1 MAAKKKAAPKK
12 ATTPEA
18 PKTKKP
24 RKQKT
29 SSAPGEAAKAH
40 AWLMEQV
47 QQDEAH
53 ADPFGDADWL
63 AKKRAEPKKDYFALA
78 RVEEP
83 TSAAPKDKL
92 AEEDTRP
99 RFVKGGRPGPGRPK
113 GSRNKFAEQFIADF
127 YQDWMDYGVS
137 AIQVCREEKIDV
149 YMRTAVAIVP
159 KVMDVRVSELEE
171 MNETQIDEQIKH
183 LRDDL
188 DALMGA
194 AREVH

>member
-47 QQDEAH
+47 QDALTD
-53 ADPFGDADWL
+53 DPLPMEDPVETPALVTAEKERPSHLF
-63 AKKRAEPKKDYFALA
+63 KKGQSGNPA
-78 RVEEP
+78 
-83 TSAAPKDKL
+83 
-92 AEEDTRP
+92 
-99 RFVKGGRPGPGRPK
+99 GRPK
-113 GSRNKFAEQFIADF
+113 GSRNKFAEAFVTDF
-127 YQDWMDYGVS
+127 YNDWLENGASVL
-137 AIQVCREEKIDV
+137 AVVRAEKPDV
-149 YMRTAVAIVP
+149 YVRAAVALIP
-159 KVMDVRVSELEE
+159 KVLDVRVSELEE
-171 MNETQIDEQIKH
+171 MNETQLDDQIKH

-194 AREVH
+194 ARELH